1 MSQPNGHHE
10 KLLQRYLDGQCSPEE
25 VAELYAWLRTSE
37 AHRSLLAAMQQEFEQ
52 VMQASHQVPA
62 ALSDR
67 VEARLMQDI
76 NRKKIRPL
84 FNRYRVAAAAVI
96 LLVMAGGF

>member
-1 MSQPNGHHE
+1 MSSSTDHNE
-10 KLLQRYLDGQCSPEE
+10 KLLQKYLDGQCTMAEIE
-25 VAELYAWLRTSE
+25 ELYAWLQSTGS
-37 AHRSLLAAMQQEFEQ
+37 HRSLLAAMQQEFEQ

-76 NRKKIRPL
+76 KE
-84 FNRYRVAAAAVI
+84 FA
-96 LLVMAGGF
+96 